1 MNREDPEVTS
11 HVYSSESPHSSTA
24 ESSDS
29 DNASSSEKE
38 FSVQG
43 TNFKQGQ
50 LKLTISAKQKSS
62 SSSSSPSYDEGQGS
76 RLNEEDSVFV
86 DTGQSCRTNPEQYV
100 RKSST
105 RMEHPNDSN
114 EHTSESTY
122 DAEGPN
128 ASNYTEEGSNQSSEG
143 FQNTFQ
149 QFVQSSGVEEQ
160 VLDEAKISSNGSKD
174 KFSSKCYVLLDKK
187 SSPLKRHY
195 RKMASKAGS
204 VKDVGNLDK
213 IREKTKSLASRKKNL
228 VVSEATK
235 DDNSESECE
244 HTNEIPESECSNLH
258 DNIFD
263 KMMNTALNNI
273 SSEADSKSQ
282 KKRRPLKA
290 NKSKQRPSNCDIE
303 KESEIPCEINSSK
316 LAADV
321 ARNEFIFRNTRSG
334 DESDA
339 MSDRTRPGSV
349 HDQQESFS
357 RLDNMQSNV
366 SPDSGISLADSPV
379 GNESPIS
386 VTLSDINSKVNVG
399 VYTSDICCVQTSEKL
414 DSAETVSCEMA
425 SSCQKQDAMNGGSGV
440 DLQKSNHRHDKE
452 FDMGSPHCDSLVVNT
467 NLGDNILGCCSSSD
481 TSSSHSPSPKKK
493 SVGRVPKR
501 AEFLRLHK
509 SSTLLTTGKMPVQV
523 DDTISKED
531 NSFSVPL
538 IPGPSLQERLA
549 QCPDR
554 VQEEDEP
561 PQPKKRKYTKHK
573 KNSEKVLKKAFDVY
587 EFHEGDKPIK
597 KRSVGRPPG
606 QGKAKISGGGR
617 GPGRPPGKP
626 TFKKRGP
633 GRPPKVVSAQAA
645 KRGPGRPKGSLN
657 KKTLLARAG
666 VNHSKGVNNSQK
678 TSTAPG
684 TKKTSST
691 EVESGLILPENILD
705 QLSQIDANSDVI
717 NFSDISP
724 SKSSESSLSEAHN
737 NYLQNLSDISPA
749 KSTSSVE
756 SSSFSFKPPIYQMRA
771 PSPVPFQK
779 PPERRKVGRPRKR
792 PLKPEASLPS
802 TSSDRHGFDQFPTS
816 SVENE
821 SEDRELESI
830 IQSVQ
835 NSISSQFHNPSM
847 LALDD
852 LHESS
857 IEDELNSIEPT
868 FDPVPSVGQ
877 QHSAESKLKQVPKIR
892 KPKLHV
898 MMRKHGNLKSKRGR
912 KKKKYTVT
920 PTEFSGGSFTDK
932 YNAFSS
938 SPKFKL
944 SSAKTLLG
952 FTSKS
957 NILASSNFDSDPED
971 GDENRHFLQKMKQ
984 QQKLKKKKE
993 KLINF
998 RSKHRNIVDP
1008 LFLNHLEYVID
1019 NFHLLAISRPEETF
1033 IRVKPG
1039 EVPLPSIFKL
1049 TKINVKSKKKDI
1061 RHPFESEKVK
1071 RLKTS
1076 RSRDFALQIMEK
1088 KSKMKSFHR
1097 KLFSFKEK
1105 KFFPSWNHS
1114 DDDLGLQQYVPNV
1127 PPKKRHKFL
1136 SDIPPT
1142 TKNLTGMGAGPVQ
1155 QPEKRKPGRP
1165 RKNPVLKPSSEC
1177 RSGEEYEP
1185 LPCKEQKKS
1194 SVFGVDSDDE
1204 DYVPSKRV
1212 KKRNH
1217 LKSKLPSTSTEA
1229 SDSDIG
1235 NKRDVTGLPKKK
1247 YQKAGLFSDTYKEDP
1262 DPKKTPSSG
1271 GSSKSREKV
1280 VYKKQGSLLPP
1291 PIHVGKHLRERQ
1303 CDFHLSYDIWWQLI
1317 NDLLPKREGYEEKY
1331 RKIRNNIHVDVKP
1344 VCDEAHPCTC
1354 KRPYDPEVKG
1364 CGEECLN
1371 RMMYTECD
1379 ISTCPCQ
1386 EQCLNQRFHKH
1397 EWVSGLE
1404 VIVTKDRGYGIRTSD
1419 SISNGQFILE
1429 YLGEVVSEAEFRRR
1443 MTEEYSQER
1452 HHYCLN
1458 LDSGAVIDGYRMGN
1472 IGRYVNHSCEPNCE
1486 MQKWNVNGVYR
1497 MGLFALKDIS
1507 PNMELTYD
1515 YNFHSFNV
1523 DAQQLCRCGSEN
1535 CRGVIGGKTQRV
1547 NGLVKEKSKG
1557 PGRPPKDKRK
1567 SKNRLKK
1574 YKEKKSGKDNSA
1586 TSTMSTVK
1594 PMSHKERFF
1603 ARTHAIFLLRNI
1615 DKQRHIGRK
1624 APEKLDKEEEYVKAT
1639 GYTKKDVFLSQLTAL
1654 KTARSVKTRRLAL
1667 AEENTELTQTAR
1679 LAQVFNSVCRQ
1690 VMEYKDKDGR
1700 DPVSTLALPSKKKHP
1715 EYYTVIE
1722 NPTDFQI
1729 IEKNIFSGAYADL
1742 EAFDK
1747 DMNTLF
1753 KNAERYSGRSS
1764 WMGQLVA
1771 ELRKVYVTA
1780 KAEAAPILEDILGE
1794 GSVQSLDRETTE
1806 TEAVEGLEEEEE
1818 EVIRCVCGI
1827 FRDEGLM
1834 IQCEKCFIWQHCDC
1848 MKVKG
1853 EVENYLCELCQPR
1866 PVEKE
1871 ILADPQP
1878 DDATEGWTYYMTL
1891 MRDEIQIR
1899 VGDCVYVLR
1908 EVPKPENRIPIDS
1921 VKTSY
1926 RVISEIGQDKLDI
1939 FRIERL
1945 WKDENGRNFAFGHN
1959 YYRPHETFHEPSR
1972 KFFPNEVFRMPIYEI
1987 IPFDAI
1993 VGGCCVMDL
2002 NTFCKGRP
2010 KGTREQDIFI
2020 CEYRMDK
2027 TAHLFYKISKQ
2038 PYVINTKSYCFDKY
2052 EKRLNPK
2059 RTYSPHEVP
2068 EQYKRKTAM
2077 EERSQ
2082 TEIPKRKKTVK
2093 EHYQEQKSPKTEEQR
2108 EMMVKMEEEK
2118 RREKRDHID
2127 AITLKLLDLTP
2138 KKQRLDV
2145 SYLLDKKRQQKK
2157 PHVLDV

>member
-24 ESSDS
+24 ESSSDS
-29 DNASSSEKE
+29 DNTSSSEKE

-100 RKSST
+100 RKSSK
-105 RMEHPNDSN
+105 RMEYPADSN
-114 EHTSESTY
+114 KHTSESRH
-122 DAEGPN
+122 DAEGPS

-149 QFVQSSGVEEQ
+149 QFVQSSGVEEH

-174 KFSSKCYVLLDKK
+174 KFSSDCYVLLDKK

-195 RKMASKAGS
+195 RKMASKTGS

-228 VVSEATK
+228 MVSEATK
-235 DDNSESECE
+235 DDNSESEYE
-244 HTNEIPESECSNLH
+244 HTNEIPESDCSNLH

-263 KMMNTALNNI
+263 KMNTALNNI
-273 SSEADSKSQ
+273 SSSEADSKSQ
-282 KKRRPLKA
+282 KKRRSPKA
-290 NKSKQRPSNCDIE
+290 NKSKLRPSNCDIE

-425 SSCQKQDAMNGGSGV
+425 SSYEKQDAMNGGSGV
-440 DLQKSNHRHDKE
+440 DLQKSNHKHDKE

-523 DDTISKED
+523 DDTSSKED

-554 VQEEDEP
+554 VPEENEP
-561 PQPKKRKYTKHK
+561 PKPKKRKYTKHK

-587 EFHEGDKPIK
+587 EFHEGEKPIK
-597 KRSVGRPPG
+597 KRCVGRPPG

-666 VNHSKGVNNSQK
+666 VTYSKGVNNSQK
-678 TSTAPG
+678 TG
-684 TKKTSST
+684 TVPVMKKTSST

-756 SSSFSFKPPIYQMRA
+756 SSSFSFKPPIYQIRA

-802 TSSDRHGFDQFPTS
+802 TSSDRQGFDPFPTS
-816 SVENE
+816 SVDNE

-830 IQSVQ
+830 IRSVQ

-868 FDPVPSVGQ
+868 FDPVPSIGQ

-912 KKKKYTVT
+912 KKKKYTIT
-920 PTEFSGGSFTDK
+920 PTEFSGSSFTDK

-938 SPKFKL
+938 KFKL

-1008 LFLNHLEYVID
+1008 LFLTNLEYVID

-1076 RSRDFALQIMEK
+1076 RNRDFALQIMEK

-1177 RSGEEYEP
+1177 RSGEVAQRNRQLLTGVKSTSSNLITKDGRETSINSQGSINLCESPRIPLPPDNSFVTNSAVPPNSKFSGYQVNSISVQTESCVDCIQLQCSSKSVHRKRGRKPGSVVLKDHSKVPSGQLSKSFAIKIKEKLLRGRKKKRKVGRPRTRPLDQDPKVSKIIHRKKSHARLPTSKSILHQAEGDLMCNNVTPNGDNVTNTIESVIRNVCSEYEP
-1185 LPCKEQKKS
+1185 LPCKELKKS

-1212 KKRNH
+1212 KKRNY
-1217 LKSKLPSTSTEA
+1217 LKTKLPSTSTEA
-1229 SDSDIG
+1229 SDSDIS

-1262 DPKKTPSSG
+1262 DPKKTPSSS

-1317 NDLLPKREGYEEKY
+1317 NDL
-1331 RKIRNNIHVDVKP
+1331 VK
-1344 VCDEAHPCTC
+1344 
-1354 KRPYDPEVKG
+1354 
-1364 CGEECLN
+1364 
-1371 RMMYTECD
+1371 
-1379 ISTCPCQ
+1379 
-1386 EQCLNQRFHKH
+1386 
-1397 EWVSGLE
+1397 
-1404 VIVTKDRGYGIRTSD
+1404 
-1419 SISNGQFILE
+1419 
-1429 YLGEVVSEAEFRRR
+1429 
-1443 MTEEYSQER
+1443 
-1452 HHYCLN
+1452 
-1458 LDSGAVIDGYRMGN
+1458 
-1472 IGRYVNHSCEPNCE
+1472 
-1486 MQKWNVNGVYR
+1486 
-1497 MGLFALKDIS
+1497 
-1507 PNMELTYD
+1507 
-1515 YNFHSFNV
+1515 
-1523 DAQQLCRCGSEN
+1523 
-1535 CRGVIGGKTQRV
+1535 
-1547 NGLVKEKSKG
+1547 
-1557 PGRPPKDKRK
+1557 
-1567 SKNRLKK
+1567 
-1574 YKEKKSGKDNSA
+1574 
-1586 TSTMSTVK
+1586 
-1594 PMSHKERFF
+1594 
-1603 ARTHAIFLLRNI
+1603 
-1615 DKQRHIGRK
+1615 
-1624 APEKLDKEEEYVKAT
+1624 
-1639 GYTKKDVFLSQLTAL
+1639 
-1654 KTARSVKTRRLAL
+1654 
-1667 AEENTELTQTAR
+1667 
-1679 LAQVFNSVCRQ
+1679 
-1690 VMEYKDKDGR
+1690 
-1700 DPVSTLALPSKKKHP
+1700 
-1715 EYYTVIE
+1715 
-1722 NPTDFQI
+1722 
-1729 IEKNIFSGAYADL
+1729 
-1742 EAFDK
+1742 
-1747 DMNTLF
+1747 
-1753 KNAERYSGRSS
+1753 
-1764 WMGQLVA
+1764 
-1771 ELRKVYVTA
+1771 
-1780 KAEAAPILEDILGE
+1780 
-1794 GSVQSLDRETTE
+1794 
-1806 TEAVEGLEEEEE
+1806 
-1818 EVIRCVCGI
+1818 
-1827 FRDEGLM
+1827 
-1834 IQCEKCFIWQHCDC
+1834 
-1848 MKVKG
+1848 
-1853 EVENYLCELCQPR
+1853 
-1866 PVEKE
+1866 
-1871 ILADPQP
+1871 
-1878 DDATEGWTYYMTL
+1878 
-1891 MRDEIQIR
+1891 
-1899 VGDCVYVLR
+1899 
-1908 EVPKPENRIPIDS
+1908 
-1921 VKTSY
+1921 
-1926 RVISEIGQDKLDI
+1926 
-1939 FRIERL
+1939 
-1945 WKDENGRNFAFGHN
+1945 
-1959 YYRPHETFHEPSR
+1959 
-1972 KFFPNEVFRMPIYEI
+1972 
-1987 IPFDAI
+1987 
-1993 VGGCCVMDL
+1993 L
-2002 NTFCKGRP
+2002 NT
-2010 KGTREQDIFI
+2010 
-2020 CEYRMDK
+2020 
-2027 TAHLFYKISKQ
+2027 
-2038 PYVINTKSYCFDKY
+2038 
-2052 EKRLNPK
+2052 
-2059 RTYSPHEVP
+2059 PHHDGQIVAL
-2068 EQYKRKTAM
+2068 YA
-2077 EERSQ
+2077 
-2082 TEIPKRKKTVK
+2082 
-2093 EHYQEQKSPKTEEQR
+2093 
-2108 EMMVKMEEEK
+2108 
-2118 RREKRDHID
+2118 
-2127 AITLKLLDLTP
+2127 
-2138 KKQRLDV
+2138 
-2145 SYLLDKKRQQKK
+2145 
-2157 PHVLDV
+2157 